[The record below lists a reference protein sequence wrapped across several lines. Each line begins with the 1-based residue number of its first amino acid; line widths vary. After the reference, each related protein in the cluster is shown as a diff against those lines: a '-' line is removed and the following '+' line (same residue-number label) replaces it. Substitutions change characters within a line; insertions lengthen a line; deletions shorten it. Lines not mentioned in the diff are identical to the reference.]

1 MKWTGVGSETWIKG
15 GNSLKKRRADKKRH
29 EEVCGHETL
38 GPENSRP
45 PLLHSL
51 ALGELVQSSKN
62 SGPVLERKSMESGQD
77 LPLMIN

>member
-1 MKWTGVGSETWIKG
+1 MKRGSREEKVSRRGEQTT
-15 GNSLKKRRADKKRH
+15 NAMKK
-29 EEVCGHETL
+29 CGHETL
-38 GPENSRP
+38 GPANSRP

-62 SGPVLERKSMESGQD
+62 SGPVLERKSTGSGQD